1 MHSHMLLCNAIYLCL
16 YCMYILCNMH
26 NVHMCI
32 HVCMLAKLL
41 QSCPTLCDPMDC
53 SCHDCSQLGSS
64 VQGILQ
70 ASGLPCPSPGDL
82 PDPGIK
88 PTCFMS
94 PALAGRFSTTS
105 ASGKPYIIYI
115 YTHVFILIYRNFT
128 HL

>member
-1 MHSHMLLCNAIYLCL
+1 MHI
-16 YCMYILCNMH
+16 
-26 NVHMCI
+26 VHMCI
-32 HVCMLAKLL
+32 HACMLAKLL

-53 SCHDCSQLGSS
+53 SCQDCSPLGSS

-70 ASGLPCPSPGDL
+70 ASGSPSPSPGDL

-94 PALAGRFSTTS
+94 PALAGRFSITS

-115 YTHVFILIYRNFT
+115 HPYIHIDLQKFYPFMTMTLEIK
-128 HL
+128 